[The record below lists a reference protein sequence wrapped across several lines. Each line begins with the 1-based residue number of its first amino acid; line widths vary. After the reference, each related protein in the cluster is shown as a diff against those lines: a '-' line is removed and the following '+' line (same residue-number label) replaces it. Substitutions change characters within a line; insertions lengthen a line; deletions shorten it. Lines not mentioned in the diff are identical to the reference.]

1 MDKHT
6 RRPEIIWPPTRTLG
20 RLGLSER
27 IALKNGKLRQDS
39 QTCPDF
45 TLVHGSHLQA
55 WKPEHGHIPP
65 GVHPLDVDLPLW
77 LEALDGVV
85 EHEHVASEGRRF
97 PVEFDPFCTDATKA
111 ETFRV
116 QVLQRR
122 VPYAAKIHRLLLD
135 TLILLSIFVFLA
147 IFFLGISAALK
158 DLIAILTQQS
168 TFSLEESAVRQPDVD
183 GDDEEKTSPV
193 ICEHAYFYAATF
205 PESVSKMS
213 GEKNITMILCKNL
226 SFISEPL
233 SDTRIFI
240 ETDTETF
247 CLRPTFLRLRLRLFF
262 DTKIIETDTNTL
274 KRKEIILDTDT
285 TFPNFYGE
293 S

>member
-1 MDKHT
+1 MDNHSG
-6 RRPEIIWPPTRTLG
+6 RPEIIWPPAWTLG
-20 RLGLSER
+20 RLSLLDR
-27 IALKNGKLRQDS
+27 IALKSEKLGRDS

-65 GVHPLDVDLPLW
+65 GLHPLDVLLPLW
-77 LEALDGVV
+77 LEALNGVV

-97 PVEFDPFCTDATKA
+97 PVEFDPFCADATKA

-122 VPYAAKIHRLLLD
+122 VPYAAKIHRLLD
-135 TLILLSIFVFLA
+135 TLSLLSIFEFLA
-147 IFFLGISAALK
+147 MFFLDISAALK

-168 TFSLEESAVRQPDVD
+168 TFSLEERAARHPDVD

-193 ICEHAYFYAATF
+193 ICEHASFYAVTF

-240 ETDTETF
+240 ETDTEA
-247 CLRPTFLRLRLRLFF
+247 FF
-262 DTKIIETDTNTL
+262 PRFFQGGIHSFVKWDLCTL
-274 KRKEIILDTDT
+274 H
-285 TFPNFYGE
+285 
-293 S
+293 